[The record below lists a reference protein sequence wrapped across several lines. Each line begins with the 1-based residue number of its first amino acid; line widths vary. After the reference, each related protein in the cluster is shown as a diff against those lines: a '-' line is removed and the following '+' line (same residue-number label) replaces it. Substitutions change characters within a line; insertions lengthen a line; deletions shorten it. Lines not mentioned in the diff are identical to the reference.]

1 VRRSLAY
8 SMHEC
13 AKIIGPDLTEQDL
26 LPILFH
32 LLKDIAEV
40 AEGVLKNLP
49 LFLNVL
55 DQ

>member
-1 VRRSLAY
+1 
-8 SMHEC
+8 MHEC
-13 AKIIGPDLTEQDL
+13 AKIIGPELTEQDL
-26 LPILFH
+26 LPVLFH

-55 DQ
+55 K